1 MKREMQNF
9 FLSAMGLL
17 SLIFF
22 FLACSSD
29 NDDPIRLDPQ
39 DYSIE
44 IILKGDM
51 AGYSKRA
58 FIGGGAFSSVETTII
73 DDLTGKD
80 LLVHTLED
88 DEYIFKEYNKF
99 SLSKKV
105 EYFDF
110 SVWVSRVSQWSDDP
124 GDLTVTIKVY
134 RNGKLLD
141 TFEKTATKDLKI
153 QMSKNYYEGDL

>member
-1 MKREMQNF
+1 MRKTYSK
-9 FLSAMGLL
+9 FLLVMAAIAMTLYFSACGSDSDDPL
-17 SLIFF
+17 SL
-22 FLACSSD
+22 A
-29 NDDPIRLDPQ
+29 PQ

-44 IILKGDM
+44 IIFKGDM
-51 AGYSKRA
+51 AGHSKRA
-58 FIGGGAFSSVETTII
+58 FIGGGAFSSVETTIV

-88 DEYIFKEYNKF
+88 DEYVFKEYNKF

-105 EYFDF
+105 EYFGF
-110 SVWVSRVSQWSDDP
+110 TVWVGRVSQWSNDP
-124 GDLTVTIKVY
+124 EDLTVTVKVY

-153 QMSKNYYEGDL
+153 EMSKNYYESDL